1 MNVRRGAVEAL
12 QTRLG
17 HVFST
22 PELLE
27 RALTHPSVG
36 EGGKAV
42 PDYQRL
48 EFLGDRVLGLLVAE
62 RLSADFPKADEGEL
76 SRRRHALVD
85 RDSCARVG
93 RRLDIGPALRLSP
106 GETKSGGRDK
116 DGILADAVEA
126 VMAAVFLEGG
136 LDAARAVFDRI
147 WAEELAGGGR
157 PRVANPKSALQE
169 WAQGQGRPLP
179 VYEVVGRTGPD
190 HAPKFSVRVTVEGVE
205 PLTAQGRS
213 RQEAEK
219 AAATAMLS
227 REGLI

>member
-12 QTRLG
+12 QSRLG
-17 HVFST
+17 HVFSS

-76 SRRRHALVD
+76 SKRLHTLVD
-85 RDSCARVG
+85 RDACARVA
-93 RRLDIGPALRLSP
+93 RRLDVGAALRLSP
-106 GETKSGGRDK
+106 GETKSGGREK

-126 VMAAVFLEGG
+126 LLAAVY
-136 LDAARAVFDRI
+136 LDAGFVAARSLFSRI
-147 WAEELAGGGR
+147 WAEEMAGGGS
-157 PRVANPKSALQE
+157 PRAGNPKSALQE

-179 VYEVVGRTGPD
+179 TYEVVSRKGPD
-190 HAPKFSVRVTVEGVE
+190 HAPVFSVQVSVEGLE

-227 REGLI
+227 REGLN

>member
-1 MNVRRGAVEAL
+1 MNARRGAVQALEA
-12 QTRLG
+12 RLG
-17 HVFST
+17 HAFSD
-22 PELLE
+22 PGLLE

-62 RLSADFPKADEGEL
+62 RLSADHPKADEGEL
-76 SRRRHALVD
+76 SRRLHALVD
-85 RDSCARVG
+85 RDSCARVA
-93 RRLDIGPALRLSP
+93 RRLEVGPALRLSP
-106 GETKSGGRDK
+106 GETKTGGRDK
-116 DGILADAVEA
+116 DGILADVTEA
-126 VMAAVFLEGG
+126 LMAAVYLDGG
-136 LDAARAVFDRI
+136 LAAARGLFERI
-147 WAEELAGGGR
+147 WAEELAEGGR
-157 PRVANPKSALQE
+157 PRHANPKSALQE

-179 VYEVVGRTGPD
+179 AYEVVGRSGPD
-190 HAPKFSVRVTVEGVE
+190 HAPVFTVQVTVEGLE

>member
-48 EFLGDRVLGLLVAE
+48 EFLGDRVLGLLVAD

-76 SRRRHALVD
+76 SKRLHTLVD
-85 RDSCARVG
+85 RDACARVA
-93 RRLDIGPALRLSP
+93 RRLDVGPALRLSP

-126 VMAAVFLEGG
+126 IMAAVYLDGG
-136 LDAARAVFDRI
+136 FDAARALFDRI
-147 WAEELAGGGR
+147 WAEEMAGGGS
-157 PRVANPKSALQE
+157 PRLANPKSALQE

-179 VYEVVGRTGPD
+179 SYEVVGRKGPD
-190 HAPKFSVRVTVEGVE
+190 HAPIFSVQVTVEGLE
-205 PLTAQGRS
+205 PLTGQGRS

-227 REGLI
+227 REGLL

>member
-48 EFLGDRVLGLLVAE
+48 EFLGDRVLGLLTAE
-62 RLSADFPKADEGEL
+62 RLSADYPKADEGEL
-76 SRRRHALVD
+76 SKRLHALVD
-85 RDSCARVG
+85 RDSCARVA
-93 RRLDIGPALRLSP
+93 RRLEVGPALRLSP
-106 GETKSGGRDK
+106 GETKTGGRDK
-116 DGILADAVEA
+116 DGILADAAEA
-126 VMAAVFLEGG
+126 LMAAVYLDGG
-136 LDAARAVFDRI
+136 IEAARAVFERI
-147 WAEELAGGGR
+147 WADELASGGR
-157 PRVANPKSALQE
+157 PRQSNPKSALQE
-169 WAQGQGRPLP
+169 WAQGRGLPLP
-179 VYEVVGRTGPD
+179 VYEVIGRTGPD
-190 HAPKFSVRVTVEGVE
+190 HAPVFSVQVTVEGVE
-205 PLTAQGRS
+205 PMIAQGRS

>member
-1 MNVRRGAVEAL
+1 MNARRGAVQALEA
-12 QTRLG
+12 RLG
-17 HVFST
+17 HAFSD
-22 PELLE
+22 PGLLE

-62 RLSADFPKADEGEL
+62 RLSADHPKADEGEL
-76 SRRRHALVD
+76 SRRLHALVD
-85 RDSCARVG
+85 RDSCARVA
-93 RRLDIGPALRLSP
+93 RRLEVGPALRLSP
-106 GETKSGGRDK
+106 GETKTGGRDK
-116 DGILADAVEA
+116 DGILADVTEA
-126 VMAAVFLEGG
+126 LMAAVYLDGG
-136 LDAARAVFDRI
+136 LDAARALFQRI
-147 WAEELAGGGR
+147 WAEELAGGGH
-157 PRVANPKSALQE
+157 PRHANPKSGLQE

-179 VYEVVGRTGPD
+179 AYEVVGRSGPD
-190 HAPKFSVRVTVEGVE
+190 HAPVFTVQVTVEGLE
-205 PLTAQGRS
+205 PLTARGRS

>member
-1 MNVRRGAVEAL
+1 M
-12 QTRLG
+12 QTYDFIVVG
-17 HVFST
+17 SGS
-22 PELLE
+22 
-27 RALTHPSVG
+27 AGSV
-36 EGGKAV
+36 
-42 PDYQRL
+42 
-48 EFLGDRVLGLLVAE
+48 VAE

-76 SRRRHALVD
+76 SRRLHALVD

>member
-62 RLSADFPKADEGEL
+62 RLSADLPKADEGEL
-76 SRRRHALVD
+76 SKRLHTLVD
-85 RDSCARVG
+85 RDACARVA
-93 RRLDIGPALRLSP
+93 RRLDVGPALRLSP

-126 VMAAVFLEGG
+126 IMAAVYLDGG
-136 LDAARAVFDRI
+136 FEAARALFDRI
-147 WAEELAGGGR
+147 WAEEMAGGGS
-157 PRVANPKSALQE
+157 PRLANPKSALQE

-179 VYEVVGRTGPD
+179 SYEVVGRKGPD
-190 HAPKFSVRVTVEGVE
+190 HAPIFSVQVTLEGLE
-205 PLTAQGRS
+205 PLTGQGRS